1 MNTDSESSV
10 GSIPPAGEIMTWAAL
25 ILETTGIV
33 FVGVIAGFMRFYPV
47 SPVRQEWANYCSNSS
62 SDLYSKTPGSDQ
74 SALFYSISIAIP
86 VIVIVTMEVE
96 KCSFPVNSHLKYLS
110 VIERIADSSSLMF
123 RVFGMYILGILLTS
137 TLIDYLK
144 ITVGQPRPYLLTRF
158 YEVVCNSQVNSN
170 LNNREL
176 LTALKSFP
184 SHLTGIATFCSAFTA
199 VYIHSTRW
207 SRRVPVL
214 LPILTQCF
222 IILAITVPI
231 DRVQSYYNHLS
242 DVIVGFIIGIIF
254 AFYMN
259 LMMMPHY
266 KKRMAEFNDLV
277 TKFTLP
283 RVSLPP
289 TAEATNVRR
298 LREYM
303 NSSRPFTSETENIRY
318 SSLS

>member
-1 MNTDSESSV
+1 MSTDRESSV

-25 ILETTGIV
+25 ILETAGIA
-33 FVGVIAGFMRFYPV
+33 FVGAIAGFMRFYPV

-74 SALFYSISIAIP
+74 SALFYSISIVIP
-86 VIVIVTMEVE
+86 LIVIVTMEVE
-96 KCSFPVNSHLKYLS
+96 KCSFPVNSRLKYLS
-110 VIERIADSSSLMF
+110 VIERIADTSSLMF

-137 TLIDYLK
+137 SLIDYLK
-144 ITVGQPRPYLLTRF
+144 ITVGQPKPYLLTRF
-158 YEVVCNSQVNSN
+158 YEIVCNSQVNSN

-184 SHLTGIATFCSAFTA
+184 SHLTGIATFCSAFTG

-207 SRRVPVL
+207 SRRIPVL

-222 IILAITVPI
+222 IILAITVAI
-231 DRVQSYYNHLS
+231 DRVQSYYSHLS
-242 DVIVGFIIGIIF
+242 DVIVGFILGIIF

-277 TKFTLP
+277 TEFTLP

-298 LREYM
+298 LREYI
-303 NSSRPFTSETENIRY
+303 NSSRPFASETENIRY